1 MSSASSPSSTENST
15 ILPES
20 LKDRAISL
28 LKEEKIDE
36 KEITAFSQELMML
49 PNLDDDIVAIT
60 TPLLGIDSFEI
71 FKEDKVNPVFIRYLL
86 NLIHIINFIWLVS
99 KNNIEVFH
107 KSLLNLGIM
116 FSYIY
121 RNEKD
126 DKDGIDYALLAQIPN
141 SIYDFISKNGKN
153 SFKDPNAFNF
163 EEEIFNADKNEVQ
176 VGYVYQEN
184 VIASLLSN
192 LDPKVITICPNIMF
206 YLEYECSKKL
216 FNTNIFNS
224 PANYLNLVHKEDS
237 QKSFHGYNEIDLSF
251 TLSEPAKI
259 KENFTFN
266 VVKKK
271 NEDLISKGYIPTNDS
286 IIFESNSNIFI
297 EIKSSLKKQK
307 MDDVM
312 ERLKNMCERF
322 SLGYNNSAYAN
333 LEKKFSQNTHSSF
346 LFYDDNRID
355 LFNKIDKDLK
365 IDKDV
370 EICYNSAYVQISSI
384 VSLQNQIREIKKEEN
399 LQKEKINQLQELVI
413 NEREINRKEREI
425 NKYKLSI
432 MNIKLMNLKEK
443 DLKQIIE
450 MCIKN
455 GSVSS
460 FSSFKSRNSSFIEG
474 FNCFEKVNKVEDIIA
489 FNDKI
494 LDEQVI
500 NQDYVTLLSLL
511 DKKIN
516 EKTFCK
522 NYYIAYKDMLTG
534 KIYKETNGKKCDF
547 PSCGKDIANIIK
559 NVLKF
564 IYLLDTDP
572 MILNCFFAAILYYT
586 IDIVQ
591 QSKNYENLYL
601 SKFKD
606 DDMEGNIIYVIKSLN
621 PSFKTEFLEK
631 DAKSKK

>member
-216 FNTNIFNS
+216 
-224 PANYLNLVHKEDS
+224 
-237 QKSFHGYNEIDLSF
+237 
-251 TLSEPAKI
+251 
-259 KENFTFN
+259 
-266 VVKKK
+266 
-271 NEDLISKGYIPTNDS
+271 
-286 IIFESNSNIFI
+286 
-297 EIKSSLKKQK
+297 LKKILK
-307 MDDVM
+307 SHFMD
-312 ERLKNMCERF
+312 
-322 SLGYNNSAYAN
+322 
-333 LEKKFSQNTHSSF
+333 
-346 LFYDDNRID
+346 
-355 LFNKIDKDLK
+355 
-365 IDKDV
+365 
-370 EICYNSAYVQISSI
+370 
-384 VSLQNQIREIKKEEN
+384 
-399 LQKEKINQLQELVI
+399 
-413 NEREINRKEREI
+413 
-425 NKYKLSI
+425 I
-432 MNIKLMNLKEK
+432 MK
-443 DLKQIIE
+443 
-450 MCIKN
+450 
-455 GSVSS
+455 
-460 FSSFKSRNSSFIEG
+460 
-474 FNCFEKVNKVEDIIA
+474 
-489 FNDKI
+489 
-494 LDEQVI
+494 
-500 NQDYVTLLSLL
+500 
-511 DKKIN
+511 
-516 EKTFCK
+516 
-522 NYYIAYKDMLTG
+522 
-534 KIYKETNGKKCDF
+534 
-547 PSCGKDIANIIK
+547 
-559 NVLKF
+559 
-564 IYLLDTDP
+564 
-572 MILNCFFAAILYYT
+572 
-586 IDIVQ
+586 
-591 QSKNYENLYL
+591 
-601 SKFKD
+601 
-606 DDMEGNIIYVIKSLN
+606 
-621 PSFKTEFLEK
+621 
-631 DAKSKK
+631 